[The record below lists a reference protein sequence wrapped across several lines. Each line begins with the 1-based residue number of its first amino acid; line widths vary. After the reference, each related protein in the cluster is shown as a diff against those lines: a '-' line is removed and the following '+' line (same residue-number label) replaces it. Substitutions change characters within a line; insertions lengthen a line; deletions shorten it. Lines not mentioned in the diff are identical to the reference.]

1 MTQNS
6 QVTSKILSSL
16 EINLSVEALEFLIPI
31 LKEISEQKRKTILK
45 SISEKIE
52 KRKITPLLTKGA
64 LLELLIPKNV
74 VGTLF
79 ENQNRTVVD
88 KKEKTKRSSEQNK
101 NLALSKYMGETCV
114 RKNNKNISTEGQKLK
129 TKNKR
134 VETSPFQDPIIEV
147 KTEEIELSSPHPS
160 SKEQT
165 SGVPFKFRELQN
177 ITNLCSV
184 DLSRSF
190 YNFFVNRYEK
200 ISKILKRKKLE
211 NLVNTQEI
219 KERAL
224 EGVHS
229 TILIVTDKR
238 VVKNGNAGII
248 RGEDTQGRVTLY
260 VPFRGPRK
268 DKFNNLLKNTVV
280 AFKFR
285 KAKRD
290 FLIVEDILFPNIP
303 YPRKQNR
310 ASHSVKVLF
319 LSDLHIGSKNFLHD
333 VFDMFIDFIRGDT
346 ERKKEAVEIDY
357 IIVVGDLVDGTGVY
371 PNQRRELDVTKIE
384 KQYEKLYEY
393 LKRIPNDKEIILI
406 PGNHDAAG
414 NLLPQPPPP
423 ILKDLNHLSNVS
435 LLSNPSMIE
444 IEGVKILLFHGQG
457 FEVIAGDI
465 GIGIQSPPEITVQVL
480 KNRHLC
486 PIWDQISNFP
496 TEEDELVIESTPDI
510 LTTGHLHVA
519 DYREYKG
526 TLLLNPSAFQG
537 KTSWQRELGIEP
549 TPGLFPIV
557 DLENFKVK
565 FLDFNC

>member
-1 MTQNS
+1 M
-6 QVTSKILSSL
+6 TSKILSSL

-31 LKEISEQKRKTILK
+31 LKEISEQKCKTILK

-52 KRKITPLLTKGA
+52 ERKVTPLLTKGV

-79 ENQNRTVVD
+79 ENQNLTVVD

-114 RKNNKNISTEGQKLK
+114 HKKNKNISTEGQKLK

-147 KTEEIELSSPHPS
+147 KTEEIELSSPQPS

-200 ISKILKRKKLE
+200 IRKILKRKKLE
-211 NLVNTQEI
+211 NLINTQEI

-229 TILIVTDKR
+229 TILMVTDKR

-248 RGEDTQGRVTLY
+248 RGEDKQGRVTLY
-260 VPFRGPRK
+260 VPFKGPRK

-319 LSDLHIGSKNFLHD
+319 LSDLHIGSKNFLND

-346 ERKKEAVEIDY
+346 ERKKEAAEIDY

-384 KQYEKLYEY
+384 KQY
-393 LKRIPNDKEIILI
+393 
-406 PGNHDAAG
+406 
-414 NLLPQPPPP
+414 
-423 ILKDLNHLSNVS
+423 
-435 LLSNPSMIE
+435 
-444 IEGVKILLFHGQG
+444 
-457 FEVIAGDI
+457 
-465 GIGIQSPPEITVQVL
+465 
-480 KNRHLC
+480 
-486 PIWDQISNFP
+486 
-496 TEEDELVIESTPDI
+496 
-510 LTTGHLHVA
+510 
-519 DYREYKG
+519 
-526 TLLLNPSAFQG
+526 
-537 KTSWQRELGIEP
+537 
-549 TPGLFPIV
+549 
-557 DLENFKVK
+557 
-565 FLDFNC
+565 